1 MKYKLK
7 ESQYNRLLKE
17 LESQYE
23 QEENPENIDKPI
35 IDKGIDKP
43 IIDKGIEELP
53 SLSSDD
59 AMEPFKEPEM
69 NKFTVEQK
77 LKFVEGKMIFL
88 EDFFRDVVDFT
99 EFFVSETDDNLK
111 ELSKGEIDISRV
123 RERLEKLTTRGGR
136 KKFYAAKRGLR

>member
-1 MKYKLK
+1 MKYKLT

-23 QEENPENIDKPI
+23 EETPDNIDKPI
-35 IDKGIDKP
+35 IDKS
-43 IIDKGIEELP
+43 IEELP
-53 SLSSDD
+53 PLSPDD
-59 AMEPFKEPEM
+59 EVDPFKEPEM
-69 NKFTVEQK
+69 NKFTTEQK